1 MGSGLAGHPYLN
13 EGKRMIDNITLWH
26 KRARPEPTQNDFNVQ
41 LGCHIEEFVE
51 MLQSISLSSTQRGS
65 ADSFLKLVHTL
76 ENFANDL
83 KSNTITVG
91 IADRKE
97 FLDSLADQIVT
108 AIGVGVCAKMDVVDA
123 CQEVNDSNWSKFN
136 YKGFPEFDD
145 NGKIKKGERYRKPNL
160 EGMY

>member
-1 MGSGLAGHPYLN
+1 MVSGWAGHHYLN

-26 KRARPEPTQNDFNVQ
+26 KRARPEPTEKDFNVQ
-41 LGCHIEEFVE
+41 LGCHIEEFIE
-51 MLQSISLSSTQRGS
+51 MMDALGIEWDYNKPLRDAVNTLSDV
-65 ADSFLKLVHTL
+65 ADSLKQGEWVVHDV
-76 ENFANDL
+76 N
-83 KSNTITVG
+83 
-91 IADRKE
+91 RKE
-97 FLDSLADQIVT
+97 LLDSLADQVVT
-108 AIGVGVCAKMDVVDA
+108 AVGVAHCAQMDMVAA